1 MRLFLSV
8 LLVTL
13 ALCCSKA
20 NGITCPALVTEVEG
34 FLFLD
39 MSDYKSTLQM
49 LCDPPQEVIEAK
61 MTVKACTDQISLK
74 NRMLISSTLMK
85 AMENCK

>member
-20 NGITCPALVTEVEG
+20 NGITCPAVVTEVER

-39 MSDYKSTLQM
+39 TSIYRTILQ
-49 LCDPPQEVIEAK
+49 LQYDPPREIIEAK

-74 NRMLISSTLMK
+74 NKMLISSTLAKTMK
-85 AMENCK
+85 NCK

>member
-20 NGITCPALVTEVEG
+20 NGITCPAVVTEVES

-39 MSDYKSTLQM
+39 TSAYRTILEL
-49 LCDPPQEVIEAK
+49 LCDPPPEIIEAK
-61 MTVKACTDQISLK
+61 MTVKACTDQISFK
-74 NRMLISSTLMK
+74 DRVLISSTLAK
-85 AMENCK
+85 AMKNCK

>member
-20 NGITCPALVTEVEG
+20 NGITCPALVTEVES
-34 FLFLD
+34 FLFLN
-39 MSDYKSTLQM
+39 MSVYKSVLQK
-49 LCDPPQEVIEAK
+49 LWDPPQEVIEAK
-61 MTVKACTDQISLK
+61 MTVKACTDQISFE
-74 NRMLISSTLMK
+74 NRKLISSTLVK

>member
-13 ALCCSKA
+13 ALCCSMDE
-20 NGITCPALVTEVEG
+20 GVRCPALVTEVEG
-34 FLFLD
+34 FLFLG
-39 MSDYKSTLQM
+39 MPAYKATLQM
-49 LCDPPQEVIEAK
+49 LCDPPQEIIEAK
-61 MTVKACTDQISLK
+61 MTVKACTDQMSLK
-74 NRMLISSTLMK
+74 NKMLISSTLAK

>member
-20 NGITCPALVTEVEG
+20 NGITCPALVTEVEK
-34 FLFLD
+34 FLFLS
-39 MSDYKSTLQM
+39 MPAYKATLQI
-49 LCDPPQEVIEAK
+49 LYDPPQEIIVAK
-61 MTVKACTDQISLK
+61 MTVKACTDQMSFENK
-74 NRMLISSTLMK
+74 MLISSTLAK